1 MSDNKR
7 QITISDKPP
16 LYQFIISLS
25 IVICVGLLLFSLS
38 IISGVHLFGID
49 IEFID
54 NLADAK
60 TEKEIAFLK
69 FVLMAQEIF
78 IFIIPAMIIMYLMK
92 PLNQSMFA
100 DLKMP
105 AINEVA
111 IVILFAFC
119 IFPLNSFTGQ
129 LNSGMDLPDWLGGLE
144 KWMSDKENSIDR
156 MFELIITGKTFG
168 AMLFNLLMIAVLPAI
183 GEEFIF
189 RGVFQKILYNLI
201 KNNHLAVWMTAFIF
215 SAIHM
220 QFYGFIPRLILGL
233 AFGYLFL
240 WSRTLWLPVIAHFV
254 NNAVPTIGAW
264 LSGPENY
271 SNIVDVPMWKQL
283 LGLPVPIIICT
294 LILIYF
300 RNKSKT
306 VQNIIISES

>member
-1 MSDNKR
+1 
-7 QITISDKPP
+7 
-16 LYQFIISLS
+16 
-25 IVICVGLLLFSLS
+25 
-38 IISGVHLFGID
+38 
-49 IEFID
+49 
-54 NLADAK
+54 
-60 TEKEIAFLK
+60 
-69 FVLMAQEIF
+69 
-78 IFIIPAMIIMYLMK
+78 
-92 PLNQSMFA
+92 
-100 DLKMP
+100 
-105 AINEVA
+105 
-111 IVILFAFC
+111 
-119 IFPLNSFTGQ
+119 
-129 LNSGMDLPDWLGGLE
+129 
-144 KWMSDKENSIDR
+144 

-168 AMLFNLLMIAVLPAI
+168 AMLFNLFMIAVLPAI

-215 SAIHM
+215 SAIHL

-240 WSRTLWLPVIAHFV
+240 WSRTIWLPVIAHFV

-271 SNIVDVPMWKQL
+271 SNIVDVPLWKQL

>member
-92 PLNQSMFA
+92 PLNQSM
-100 DLKMP
+100 
-105 AINEVA
+105 V
-111 IVILFAFC
+111 
-119 IFPLNSFTGQ
+119 S
-129 LNSGMDLPDWLGGLE
+129 
-144 KWMSDKENSIDR
+144 
-156 MFELIITGKTFG
+156 LI
-168 AMLFNLLMIAVLPAI
+168 
-183 GEEFIF
+183 
-189 RGVFQKILYNLI
+189 
-201 KNNHLAVWMTAFIF
+201 
-215 SAIHM
+215 
-220 QFYGFIPRLILGL
+220 
-233 AFGYLFL
+233 
-240 WSRTLWLPVIAHFV
+240 
-254 NNAVPTIGAW
+254 
-264 LSGPENY
+264 
-271 SNIVDVPMWKQL
+271 
-283 LGLPVPIIICT
+283 
-294 LILIYF
+294 
-300 RNKSKT
+300 
-306 VQNIIISES
+306 